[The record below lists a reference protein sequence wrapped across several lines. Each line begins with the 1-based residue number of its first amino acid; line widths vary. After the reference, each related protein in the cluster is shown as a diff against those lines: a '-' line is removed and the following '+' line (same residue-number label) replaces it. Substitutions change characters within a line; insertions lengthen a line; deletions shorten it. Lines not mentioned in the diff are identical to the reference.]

1 MPWRTW
7 QNKRPAMNKEVLE
20 TIYEARWLEWK
31 KEVIDSVSTPVLLLS
46 MGNGENIGILSVSTC
61 EDVNDEVIEALLI
74 QAWWDLNLKRE
85 RG

>member
-1 MPWRTW
+1 
-7 QNKRPAMNKEVLE
+7 MNKEVLE